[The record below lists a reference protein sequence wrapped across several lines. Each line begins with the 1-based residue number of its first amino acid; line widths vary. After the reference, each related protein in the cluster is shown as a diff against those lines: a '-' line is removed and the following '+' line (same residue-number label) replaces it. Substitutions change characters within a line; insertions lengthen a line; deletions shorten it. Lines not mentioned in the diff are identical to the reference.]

1 MRTSIRLCAHHNDN
15 ADLFKKQEL
24 VQMKSKTT
32 IQIKENHSMQSIR
45 RIIQYN
51 VYTIAAAIL
60 LFAFTNSLQ
69 AQNIGWEGETGV
81 FVTPLAY
88 TAASPVKGLGH
99 PLVAYHFLNGG
110 EVLGDFYNVSATI
123 GAFSRAE
130 FGYTRSLH
138 SLGGDPN
145 FSPLWNNGFNIVHGK
160 VNVVPENAG
169 NAPWVP
175 AISVGFI
182 ARSQVRNVGGVFQ
195 NKDTTNTDFYL
206 VASKTITQTGV
217 PIILSAGVRG
227 TNAQLWGLGG
237 NAVEWEARAFGAA
250 GFVVKLPKKATAIFA
265 AEVAQQPSQTDQL
278 PGAVIPTTITYAI
291 RLSPAPGSKLN
302 IDFGV
307 AQVAGKIAPGVDL
320 QARSRL
326 GVQVSYGF

>member
-1 MRTSIRLCAHHNDN
+1 
-15 ADLFKKQEL
+15 
-24 VQMKSKTT
+24 
-32 IQIKENHSMQSIR
+32 MQSIY
-45 RIIQYN
+45 RIIKYS
-51 VYTIAAAIL
+51 VHAITL
-60 LFAFTNSLQ
+60 AVSILALTTSLQ

-88 TAASPVKGLGH
+88 TAASPAKGLGH

-110 EVLGDFYNVSATI
+110 EVLGDFYNVSGTV
-123 GAFSRAE
+123 GAFSRVE
-130 FGYTRSLH
+130 FGYTRALH
-138 SLGGDPN
+138 SLGGDPD
-145 FSPLWNNGFNIVHGK
+145 FSALWSNGFNIVHGK

-169 NAPWVP
+169 KAQWVP

-182 ARSQVRNVGGVFQ
+182 VRSQVRNVGGVIQ
-195 NKDTTNTDFYL
+195 DKDTTNGDIYL

-217 PIILSAGVRG
+217 PIILSGGVRG

-237 NAVEWEARAFGAA
+237 NATEWNARAFGAA
-250 GFVVKLPKKATAIFA
+250 GFVVKLPKKASAILA
-265 AEVAQQPSQTDQL
+265 VELAQQPRHPDQL
-278 PGAVIPTTITYAI
+278 PTAVIPTTVTYAV
-291 RLSPAPGSKLN
+291 RLSPAPASKLN

-320 QARSRL
+320 RARSRL

>member
-1 MRTSIRLCAHHNDN
+1 M
-15 ADLFKKQEL
+15 
-24 VQMKSKTT
+24 
-32 IQIKENHSMQSIR
+32 HSMN
-45 RIIQYN
+45 RIIRYS
-51 VYTIAAAIL
+51 VHAITAAISIL
-60 LFAFTNSLQ
+60 ILTISLQ

-88 TAASPVKGLGH
+88 TAASPAHGLGH

-110 EVLGDFYNVSATI
+110 EVLGDFYNVSATV
-123 GAFSRAE
+123 GALSRVE

-145 FSPLWNNGFNIVHGK
+145 FSALWSNGFNIVHGK

-169 NAPWVP
+169 KTKWVP

-182 ARSQVRNVGGVFQ
+182 ARSQVRNVGGVIQ
-195 NKDTTNTDFYL
+195 DKDTTNGDIYL

-237 NAVEWEARAFGAA
+237 NATEWNARAFGAA
-250 GFVVKLPKKATAIFA
+250 GFVVKLPKKASAILA
-265 AEVAQQPSQTDQL
+265 VELAQQPRHPDQL
-278 PGAVIPTTITYAI
+278 PTAIIPTTITYAV
-291 RLSPAPGSKLN
+291 RLSPAPESKLN

-320 QARSRL
+320 RARSRL